1 MVLIYSLSFPGRR
14 ERLYTEMQRLTVSDL
29 KAGDHVIALFDGEED
44 HDLFIMTFISEGLK
58 KNEKVIYL
66 CYHTC
71 EEKIKNLLSFAQ
83 IHASSFLK
91 TGQLEILHAKDF
103 YLKDN
108 RFDTERTLRFVQE
121 RLEKNLQ
128 KGYSAVRIT
137 GEMSWILENK
147 PGTENLLDYERQVSK
162 CFSDHKSFA
171 VCQYPLKEFGHCSL
185 MLDLLSAHPQILYCD
200 DLFQSAFFDPTDNDL
215 VQKNKMVFDY
225 CLYTLRNQKILQE
238 KLFQH
243 NHIYKEIIMNFPG
256 VLYQFSQGE
265 GTLVQF
271 HFVSETSKRYWGI
284 NSETLLKGTDS
295 PFERVSDCSGPS
307 LKETLQES
315 AKLEELWDKTLKI
328 TLPDGQTGW
337 YRFLAVPYRQQSG
350 KVVWNGLCL
359 DVTLLKTLEHN
370 LRRERDTAQKYLDLA
385 GVMFMVLNKNL
396 EIILINPKGCDILD
410 EEKSRLMGRPFLK
423 DYIYE
428 TDREP
433 LAILFKKILSG
444 ALALEPDKRFEMM
457 IRSPKGGKKILSWY
471 YSLLKEE
478 NDSERKILISAE
490 DITEKRFL
498 EEKNMEQQQQL
509 MEASKMV
516 ALGTLVTG
524 VAHEINNPNNFIT
537 LNTPLLEEIWQSC
550 VPILEAYFK
559 KNGDFSLGGLP
570 YKEMKSQ
577 VPKLFSGILLGAER
591 IKKIVDN
598 FKNFARHKK
607 TNLNENVDLNE
618 VVKASV
624 TLIEAHIHKSTRDFS
639 IKLSP
644 EIPSIRGD
652 FYRLEQVT
660 VNLLQNACQSLPNPK
675 KGIEVSTFFNPQE
688 ERVILQI
695 KDEGMGIPRDI
706 LPRIKDPFF
715 TTRRE
720 AGGTGLGLSI
730 SSAIVEEHGGFLH
743 FHSEPGQGT
752 IVTVS
757 LPSHKETLY

>member
-1 MVLIYSLSFPGRR
+1 MYPEL
-14 ERLYTEMQRLTVSDL
+14 QRQTVSDL
-29 KAGDHVIALFDGEED
+29 KPGDHVIALFDGEED
-44 HDLFIMTFISEGLK
+44 HDFFIMTFISEGLK
-58 KNEKVIYL
+58 KNEKIIYL
-66 CYHTC
+66 SCHTTT
-71 EEKIKNLLSFAQ
+71 EKIKNLLSFAHL
-83 IHASSFLK
+83 HADSFMK
-91 TGQLEILHAKDF
+91 TGQLEILPAREV
-103 YLKDN
+103 YLKEG
-108 RFDTERTLRFVQE
+108 RFDKERTLDCIRE
-121 RLEKNLQ
+121 SLRSNLK
-128 KGYSAVRIT
+128 KGYSGVRIT
-137 GEMSWILENK
+137 GEMSWILENR
-147 PGTENLLDYERQVSK
+147 PGTEDLLDYEKQVSE

-171 VCQYPLKEFGHCSL
+171 VCQYPLKEFAHCSL
-185 MLDLLSAHPQILYCD
+185 MLDLLSAHPQILYCG
-200 DLFQSAFFDPTDNDL
+200 DLFQSSFFDPSDNDL
-215 VQKNKMVFDY
+215 LQKNKMVFDY
-225 CLYTLRNQKILQE
+225 CLYTLRNQKFLQE
-238 KLFQH
+238 KISQH
-243 NHIYKEIIMNFPG
+243 NHIYQEIIMNFPG
-256 VLYQFSQGE
+256 VLYQFSRGE
-265 GTLVQF
+265 GEALVHF
-271 HFVSETSKRYWGI
+271 NFVSETSKRYWTM
-284 NSETLLKGTDS
+284 NSETLLKGADS
-295 PFERVSDCSGPS
+295 PFARISDYSGPS
-307 LKETLQES
+307 LKETLDES
-315 AKLEELWDKTLKI
+315 ERLDELWDKTFKI
-328 TLPDGQTGW
+328 RRPDGQTGW
-337 YRFLAVPYRQQSG
+337 FRFLAVPYRQQSG

-370 LRRERDTAQKYLDLA
+370 LRSERDTAQKYLDLA
-385 GVMFMVLNKNL
+385 GVMFMVLNERL
-396 EIILINPKGCDILD
+396 EIILINPKGCALLE
-410 EEKSRLMGRPFLK
+410 EEKACLIGRPFLK

-428 TDREP
+428 TDREN
-433 LAILFKKILSG
+433 LSILFKKILSG
-444 ALALEPDKRFEMM
+444 SLALEPSKRFEMM

-478 NDSERKILISAE
+478 NDAERKILISAE

-537 LNTPLLEEIWQSC
+537 LNTPILEEVWESC

-570 YKEMKSQ
+570 YREMKTQ

-607 TNLNENVDLNE
+607 TNLNEKVNLNE

-624 TLIEAHIHKSTRDFS
+624 SLIEVHIQKSTRDFS
-639 IKLSP
+639 MNLSP
-644 EIPSIRGD
+644 EIPLIRGD
-652 FYRLEQVT
+652 FYRLEQVA

-675 KGIEVSTFFNPQE
+675 KGIEVSTFFNARE
-688 ERVILQI
+688 DRVILQI

-706 LPRIKDPFF
+706 IPRIKDPFF

-752 IVTVS
+752 IVTVT